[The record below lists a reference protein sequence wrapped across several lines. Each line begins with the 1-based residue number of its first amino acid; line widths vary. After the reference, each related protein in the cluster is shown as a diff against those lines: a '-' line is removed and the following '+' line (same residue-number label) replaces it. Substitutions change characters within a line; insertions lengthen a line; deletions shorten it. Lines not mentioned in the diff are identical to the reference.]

1 MKSLKYSSSKY
12 RSPIMYHIPGSPGI
26 FNMEEIQEKFD
37 IKGIDIDTV
46 KRMRQGSKQVEP
58 LYIKN
63 NKCENLGRMSLSMAL
78 QKFR

>member
-1 MKSLKYSSSKY
+1 
-12 RSPIMYHIPGSPGI
+12 MYHIPGSPGI
-26 FNMEEIQEKFD
+26 FNMEQIQERFD
-37 IKGIDIDTV
+37 IKGIDIDII
-46 KRMRQGSKQVEP
+46 KKMRQGSKQIEP

>member
-1 MKSLKYSSSKY
+1 
-12 RSPIMYHIPGSPGI
+12 
-26 FNMEEIQEKFD
+26 MEQIQEKFD

-63 NKCENLGRMSLSMAL
+63 NKCEHLGRMSLSMAL